1 MYSFRC
7 NLHLKSTFFVL
18 FCATLPLWQAFFFF
32 FSLQF
37 LPVYKPSQEEKNDP
51 NLYADN
57 VQKLMA
63 K

>member
-1 MYSFRC
+1 MIMK
-7 NLHLKSTFFVL
+7 LFVGLTSPLLLL
-18 FCATLPLWQAFFFF
+18 FY

-37 LPVYKPSQEEKNDP
+37 LPVYKPSEEEKKDP

-63 K
+63 G